1 MDWIPDAPHKLE
13 IEARAREREVGVT
26 LIQQVFPLT
35 CPAGEPRAAR
45 GPLVV
50 LPVAV
55 LSRFFSLAHLLP
67 IAPRRRRCR
76 LAERRAWNKLLN
88 RITISL
94 RPCSFRPSC
103 PRFSRATT
111 ATTV

>member
-1 MDWIPDAPHKLE
+1 M
-13 IEARAREREVGVT
+13 T

-55 LSRFFSLAHLLP
+55 PSRFFSLAHLLP
-67 IAPRRRRCR
+67 IAPRRRCR

-94 RPCSFRPSC
+94 RPCTFRPSC
-103 PRFSRATT
+103 PKFSRATT